1 MQTMLN
7 LILSV
12 HARLD
17 SKSDRGA
24 TATEYAILVAV
35 IAMVVIGGATLFG
48 SNLDSWFSGLGG
60 HVTSFA
66 K

>member
-1 MQTMLN
+1 MQLLN
-7 LILSV
+7 LIVAL

-17 SKSDRGA
+17 AKSDRGA

-48 SNLDSWFSGLGG
+48 SNLNSWFSSLGS